1 MDGRCRLKEDDVH
14 FHPLRFPP
22 PPPIVFND
30 VYIFVGPIFRFEI
43 RFDFFYEVLL
53 EWG

>member
-1 MDGRCRLKEDDVH
+1 MDDVGSKKMTSISTP
-14 FHPLRFPP
+14 FVSPP
-22 PPPIVFND
+22 PSPIVFND